1 MWHFIA
7 RELRPNVHKYR
18 YTSVDNSLVSRYVL
32 GPYWNWLVT
41 LFPRWVAP
49 NTITLMGLLLVVG
62 NVLSLLYLDHDLEN
76 STRVRA
82 EAQLARPHGGSLP
95 VVPLLHNAGL
105 PPSLARPAW
114 RHTASVIPP
123 WLLFVWAVCLFFYQ
137 SFDSIDGKQA
147 RRTGMAGPLGEMFDH
162 GCDALN
168 TTFEVLLAT
177 SAIGLG
183 RSYFSLMLLLSSTIN
198 FYLSTWEEY
207 HTHTLFLSAF
217 SGPVEGI
224 LITCVVYL
232 MSGLLG
238 GPEACNRGI
247 LTVTGLERSGWVRER
262 AAWANWPLN
271 DVVVTLATLGIVYNI
286 VASYSNVIKTCL
298 RDRRSVV
305 RPLFGLLP
313 LVVQIGANVAWME
326 GNAQFIYRHGA
337 AFTAFQLY
345 WGICFAYMVGLL
357 ITAHVCGGAFPHWN
371 VTCVVSLLGA
381 LDAHLPTPLL
391 QRTDAAS
398 AYVVYAALGFSL
410 ALYGYFVYDII
421 TTITAESTSHAA
433 HAKLTSSGEGMLHRL
448 GQAGH
453 RGQVVTPAPAP
464 AHGTRRPR
472 CAPAPRTPRSHSP
485 RRARS
490 RDPPCRSSARAAV
503 APR

>member
-1 MWHFIA
+1 M
-7 RELRPNVHKYR
+7 
-18 YTSVDNSLVSRYVL
+18 
-32 GPYWNWLVT
+32 
-41 LFPRWVAP
+41 
-49 NTITLMGLLLVVG
+49 
-62 NVLSLLYLDHDLEN
+62 
-76 STRVRA
+76 
-82 EAQLARPHGGSLP
+82 
-95 VVPLLHNAGL
+95 
-105 PPSLARPAW
+105 
-114 RHTASVIPP
+114 
-123 WLLFVWAVCLFFYQ
+123 
-137 SFDSIDGKQA
+137 
-147 RRTGMAGPLGEMFDH
+147 
-162 GCDALN
+162 
-168 TTFEVLLAT
+168 
-177 SAIGLG
+177 
-183 RSYFSLMLLLSSTIN
+183 
-198 FYLSTWEEY
+198 
-207 HTHTLFLSAF
+207 
-217 SGPVEGI
+217 
-224 LITCVVYL
+224 
-232 MSGLLG
+232 
-238 GPEACNRGI
+238 
-247 LTVTGLERSGWVRER
+247 TGLERSGWVRER